1 MQPARR
7 ANRLKDPLV
16 PVDVIQVPMA
26 LGADRHGVDRG
37 AAALDH
43 AIRERLISR
52 GFDYVAD
59 RMGTSR
65 EITVDSLDSMP
76 QSDHAS
82 STALHVDAI
91 ATASHE
97 LAGEVERSV
106 AAGHLALVI
115 GGDHALSI
123 GSLAGAST
131 LGRLG
136 VIWIDAH
143 ADINTPETS
152 PSGHVHGMPIAAA
165 IGRGPEKLIHVG
177 SRADLRLEDL
187 VYIGLRDLDVGERLL
202 LRESPALL
210 YPISSV
216 ETLGIAAVT
225 YEAIRRLFE
234 RKVDAVHISFDLDS
248 LDPTIMP
255 GTGTPVPGG
264 LTYREARQMLS
275 LLRASDLPI
284 VSVDVVELNPTLDPD
299 GGSLNIAAGL
309 TAALLGEELV

>member
-1 MQPARR
+1 MGPGRTG
-7 ANRLKDPLV
+7 NRLKDPQV
-16 PVDVIQVPMA
+16 PIDVIQVPMA

-37 AAALDH
+37 AAALDD
-43 AIRERLISR
+43 AVRERLRSR
-52 GFDYVAD
+52 GFDYVVD
-59 RMGTSR
+59 RLHSST
-65 EITVDSLDSMP
+65 EIAVDALGSTP
-76 QSDHAS
+76 ASDHPS
-82 STALHVDAI
+82 VTALHVDAI
-91 ATASHE
+91 AEASHR
-97 LAGEVERSV
+97 LAEEVERSV
-106 AAGHLALVI
+106 TAGNLALVI

-123 GSLAGAST
+123 GSLAGASS

-165 IGRGPEKLIHVG
+165 IGRGPDQLVRVG

-187 VYIGLRDLDVGERLL
+187 VYIGLRDLDLGERRL

-216 ETLGIAAVT
+216 ESLGIAAVT

-234 RKVDAVHISFDLDS
+234 RRVDAVHLSFDLDV

-284 VSVDVVELNPTLDPD
+284 VSIDVVELNPTLDPT
-299 GGSLNIAAGL
+299 GGSLEVAAGL
-309 TAALLGEELV
+309 TAALLGEELI

>member
-1 MQPARR
+1 VEPGRLG
-7 ANRLKDPLV
+7 NRLKNTDV
-16 PVDVIQVPMA
+16 PIDVIQVPMA

-37 AAALDH
+37 AADLDR
-43 AIRERLISR
+43 ATRDRLESR
-52 GFDYVAD
+52 GFDHVLQ
-59 RMGTSR
+59 RFCSSR
-65 EITVDSLDSMP
+65 EIGVDSLDSMP
-76 QSDHAS
+76 VSDHPS
-82 STALHVDAI
+82 VRALHVDAI
-91 ATASHE
+91 AAASHL
-97 LAGEVERSV
+97 LAGEVERSIK
-106 AAGHLALVI
+106 AGHLALVI

-131 LGRLG
+131 VGRLG

-165 IGRGPEKLIHVG
+165 IGRGPKQLVEVG

-187 VYIGLRDLDVGERLL
+187 VYIGLRDLDLGERNL

-264 LTYREARQMLS
+264 LTYREARHLLS

-284 VSVDVVELNPTLDPD
+284 VSADVVELNPTLDPT
-299 GGSLNIAAGL
+299 GGSLEVAAGL